1 MITAIA
7 TAGAR
12 PARVMPVS
20 NEPVWSMS
28 LPNAFWIG
36 DATSQPILP
45 GQDDLGRPQG
55 TGPAEGQLQVAIPL
69 LRQRQLFGDPHRK
82 VGQRLPIHGVE
93 HRGQEQEAAHPP
105 LPRTHGNIVSGRAHC
120 RTIFH
125 GVVSGFR
132 KPRSGDEGHR
142 LSPADDVCHDSRTVG
157 FPPPT
162 YQPRDHRLIGTARG
176 RTGTQARSS
185 RTTRCVSTPVNRWSS
200 P

>member
-20 NEPVWSMS
+20 NDPVWSMS

-69 LRQRQLFGDPHRK
+69 LRQRQLFGDAHRK
-82 VGQRLPIHGVE
+82 VGQRLPIHVVE
-93 HRGQEQEAAHPP
+93 HRGQKQEPAHPP
-105 LPRTHGNIVSGRAHC
+105 LPWPHGHIVIGRGHC
-120 RTIFH
+120 RTLFPVI
-125 GVVSGFR
+125 VSFVHE
-132 KPRSGDEGHR
+132 PRSGDEGGR
-142 LSPADDVCHDSRTVG
+142 FSPADDVCHDSRKVG
-157 FPPPT
+157 FLPPT
-162 YQPRDHRLIGTARG
+162 YQPRDHRLIGAARG